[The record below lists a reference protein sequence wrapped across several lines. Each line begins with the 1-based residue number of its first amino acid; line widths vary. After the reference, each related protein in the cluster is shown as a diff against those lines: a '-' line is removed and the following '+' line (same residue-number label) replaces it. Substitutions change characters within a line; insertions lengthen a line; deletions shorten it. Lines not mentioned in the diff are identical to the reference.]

1 MLWAGEVFNFLYL
14 FYKGWKYQLCATQG
28 VRHWKYRELGI
39 ENMEGIK
46 QASPHSQNLHR
57 RKQGLDAR
65 EDRWIHGQVNSY
77 SQPAMM
83 ESIPFQG
90 SFLVDHQGASG
101 YFYLYSYGY
110 DFNFLL
116 LLLLLFACDICFSY
130 IWMKEARKNWRSRW
144 L

>member
-1 MLWAGEVFNFLYL
+1 M
-14 FYKGWKYQLCATQG
+14 QG

-90 SFLVDHQGASG
+90 SFLVDHQGLQDIFTFTLMDMTSI
-101 YFYLYSYGY
+101 FYYYY
-110 DFNFLL
+110 YYYLL
-116 LLLLLFACDICFSY
+116 VTSAFHTFG
-130 IWMKEARKNWRSRW
+130 
-144 L
+144 

>member
-1 MLWAGEVFNFLYL
+1 M
-14 FYKGWKYQLCATQG
+14 QG

-46 QASPHSQNLHR
+46 QASPHSQNLHQ

-65 EDRWIHGQVNSY
+65 EDRWVHGQVNSY

-83 ESIPFQG
+83 ESVAFQG
-90 SFLVDHQGASG
+90 SFLVDHQEASG

-110 DFNFLL
+110 DFIYYYYYYY
-116 LLLLLFACDICFSY
+116 LFVTSAFHPFG
-130 IWMKEARKNWRSRW
+130 
-144 L
+144 